1 MAEPTNREIITAKV
15 QSFGLD
21 LDEVELKGLLVDH
34 DVDGVAEYDKVW
46 KEPVKKLLL
55 EYLSTILARPDVKEG
70 GYEVKWDRDGVAT
83 YIARLETD
91 LGLFTKPTIVISSAE
106 DMW

>member
-1 MAEPTNREIITAKV
+1 MAEPTNKEIIAAKV

-34 DVDGVAEYDKVW
+34 DVDGELEYDKAW

-55 EYLSTILARPDVKEG
+55 DYLSTILARPDVTEG
-70 GYEVKWDRDGVAT
+70 GYAVKWDRTGVAT

-91 LGLFTKPTIVISSAE
+91 LGLTTKPAIVISSAE